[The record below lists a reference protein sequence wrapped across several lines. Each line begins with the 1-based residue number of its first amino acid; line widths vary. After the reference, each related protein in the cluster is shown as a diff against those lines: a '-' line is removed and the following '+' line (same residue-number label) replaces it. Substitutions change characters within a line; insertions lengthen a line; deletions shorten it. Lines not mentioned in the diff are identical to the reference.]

1 MMLVDGINQVLKIG
15 KGCCQVSE
23 LVILGIIP
31 LHGAIRQPLFDIR
44 WDEE

>member
-1 MMLVDGINQVLKIG
+1 MILVDRINEMLKIG
-15 KGCCQVSE
+15 KGCCQVFE

-31 LHGAIRQPLFDIR
+31 FHGAIRQPLFDIR